1 MAKMTISGLQSAMA
15 SYVAAAKQAGAW
27 SASTNNFVGLL
38 DKIGKQ
44 VTIDGGFY
52 DKLPELDG
60 DELPLGKTIEEWFID
75 LTLPTAYSDVTT
87 DGADDIVPALPS
99 VEDVSYCYSLGRQKV
114 KTTVPFDNFERA
126 MINAQESANLGA
138 KILERLNNSYE
149 LTKYAIKKQLI
160 GNAIDKAV
168 TAGSYANVALPVDT
182 STGEALI
189 KQLKK
194 DIEAAQFAHMGNC
207 LAGSSC
213 LIGGSPELI
222 LYMKKGVMPELE
234 VDTFAGAFNRE
245 DLAVPCRIKVVDDF
259 GTLTNSGAF
268 AVLVDPRGIKTH
280 NGYNALRSKENA
292 DGDFINFVRH
302 FEVTGFIS
310 KYAYIKV
317 YKPAA

>member
-1 MAKMTISGLQSAMA
+1 MTISGLQSAMA

-27 SASTNNFVGLL
+27 STSTGNFVGLL

-75 LTLPTAYSDVTT
+75 LTLPTTYSNVTT
-87 DGADDIVPALPS
+87 DGAEDIVPALPTVES
-99 VEDVSYCYSLGRQKV
+99 VAYSYTLGRQKV

-168 TAGSYANVALPVDT
+168 AASSFVNIAAPVDT

-207 LAGSSC
+207 LAGNNC
-213 LIGGSPELI
+213 LIGGSPELV
-222 LYMKKGVMPELE
+222 LYMKKGIMPELE

-245 DLAVPCRIKVVDDF
+245 DLAVPCKIKVVDDF
-259 GTLTNSGAF
+259 GTITNSGAY

-317 YKPAA
+317 YKPA

>member
-15 SYVAAAKQAGAW
+15 SYVAAAKQAGSW
-27 SASTNNFVGLL
+27 SATTGNFVGLL
-38 DKIGKQ
+38 DKVGKQ
-44 VTIDGGFY
+44 ITIDGGFY

-75 LTLPTAYSDVTT
+75 LTLPVAYTDATT
-87 DGADDIVPALPS
+87 DGAEDVVPALPTVES
-99 VEDVSYCYSLGRQKV
+99 VAYCYSLGRQKV
-114 KTTVPFDNFERA
+114 KTTVPYDNFERA
-126 MINAQESANLGA
+126 MISAQDSANLGA

-168 TAGSYANVALPVDT
+168 TAGSYADIAAPTDT
-182 STGEALI
+182 ASGEALI

-194 DIEAAQFAHMGNC
+194 DIEAAEFAHMGNC
-207 LAGSSC
+207 LAGADC
-213 LIGGSPELI
+213 LIGGSPELV
-222 LYMKKGVMPELE
+222 LYVKKGIMPELE

-245 DLAVPCRIKVVDDF
+245 DLAVPCKIKVVDDF
-259 GTLTNSGAF
+259 GTVTNSGAY

-280 NGYNALRSKENA
+280 PGYNALRSKENA

-302 FEVTGFIS
+302 FEITGFIS
-310 KYAYIKV
+310 KYTFIKV
-317 YKPAA
+317 YKAA